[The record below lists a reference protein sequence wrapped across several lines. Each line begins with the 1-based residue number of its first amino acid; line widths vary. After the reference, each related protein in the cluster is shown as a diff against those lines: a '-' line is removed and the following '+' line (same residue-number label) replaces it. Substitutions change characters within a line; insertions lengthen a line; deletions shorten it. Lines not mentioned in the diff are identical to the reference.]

1 MLCCTAYSYAEN
13 YADILEPMQFLSVQQ
28 LQQFQL
34 NSVKSKQ
41 CSSMY
46 D

>member
-1 MLCCTAYSYAEN
+1 
-13 YADILEPMQFLSVQQ
+13 MQFLSVQQ

-41 CSSMY
+41 CSSVY
-46 D
+46 DSKNSKSTVNPKLYKYVV